1 MGDDRKISILREE
14 SAELVDPGEEEGERE
29 ETGQVCEEDCL
40 ELDVEEDCLELD
52 VEEDCLELD
61 VEEDCLELG
70 VEEDCLEVGV
80 EEDCLELGVLEDCLE
95 QGVDEDF
102 ILLLQG
108 NSEMLSFLSILE

>member
-14 SAELVDPGEEEGERE
+14 SAELVDPGEKGERE
-29 ETGQVCEEDCL
+29 ETGQVCA
-40 ELDVEEDCLELD
+40 EDCLELD

-70 VEEDCLEVGV
+70 VEEDCLELGV
-80 EEDCLELGVLEDCLE
+80 EEDCLE